1 MKLVKNT
8 FVQMAFSVKRRS
20 NYLLIFLNGFLLAS
34 LAYFYIED
42 SYEQKVFTSLADY
55 VKFTSLQKT
64 GSIKTENL
72 ITTSLTLTNY
82 LGQGRRK
89 IFEGQDLNS
98 IKSELIH
105 PVSFDLMTGKGACGS
120 YSYILSRVLSELNI
134 PNRIAQ
140 MKVSDNYGGHNIVEA
155 QTADGWVV
163 LDPLFNISFK
173 KQDGKMASFS
183 DIQRNWQYYQT
194 QLPVGYN
201 SNYNYAGV
209 RYTNWDKIPVIMPAV
224 KKVLEWTIGKE
235 RTEVFS
241 IRTHMLKKFSMLLNI
256 GLILYVLIFLV
267 TLRKFIIRKREAKFF
282 DPKHLFPKRSSSVTL
297 HSMS

>member
-1 MKLVKNT
+1 
-8 FVQMAFSVKRRS
+8 
-20 NYLLIFLNGFLLAS
+20 
-34 LAYFYIED
+34 
-42 SYEQKVFTSLADY
+42 
-55 VKFTSLQKT
+55 
-64 GSIKTENL
+64 
-72 ITTSLTLTNY
+72 
-82 LGQGRRK
+82 
-89 IFEGQDLNS
+89 
-98 IKSELIH
+98 
-105 PVSFDLMTGKGACGS
+105 MTGKGACGS
-120 YSYILSRVLSELNI
+120 YSYILSRILSELNI

-140 MKVSDNYGGHNIVEA
+140 MKVSNNYGGHNIVEA
-155 QTADGWVV
+155 EGSDGWVV
-163 LDPLFNISFK
+163 LDPLFNLTFK

-183 DIQRNWQYYQT
+183 DVQKNWQYYES

-201 SNYNYAGV
+201 SNYNYSGV
-209 RYTNWDKIPVIMPAV
+209 RYTNWDKIPVLMPAF

-235 RTEVFS
+235 KTEVFS